1 MVNRKILQAIK
12 IAVRPIVRSFAEDI
26 DFSMGDDA
34 PPTSRA
40 AALRAARTKILAAA
54 AAVGTAA
61 GTAASGPYGA
71 AAGAALVPT
80 AVDMVIDEIA
90 RELEGKKAAPAD
102 AATTTAAAISAGAG
116 QAAPGAGLM
125 SSKILGIPAPLAL
138 AGAGVAAF
146 LLLRKKG

>member
-1 MVNRKILQAIK
+1 M
-12 IAVRPIVRSFAEDI
+12 P
-26 DFSMGDDA
+26 
-34 PPTSRA
+34 
-40 AALRAARTKILAAA
+40 

-102 AATTTAAAISAGAG
+102 AATTTAAAISARCWSKL
-116 QAAPGAGLM
+116 PPVPVSCPPK
-125 SSKILGIPAPLAL
+125 SSESLPRWPWLVLAWPRSFSSEKRAENVVNLGPCRICLDRW
-138 AGAGVAAF
+138 
-146 LLLRKKG
+146 RKGRG